1 MSSNNLSRRHFVGGA
16 VAASLSGAWPALSS
30 AQSGLTVGIL
40 YSGARDDWGWN
51 QSHAVAAKALK
62 AVPGIKVVEEE
73 RVPETVA
80 AAKTMESMIQL
91 DNAQL
96 VFATSF
102 GYFNP
107 FMIDAAKANPRV
119 QFRHP
124 TTLWTPDKHPANLGG
139 YFCYMDQAHH
149 INGIAAGLST
159 TSNKIGYIAA
169 KPIDLVL
176 RTVNSFTIGARMVN
190 PNVQVYLV
198 ITGEWSLPVREAEA
212 VNALVN
218 SGCDVIACHIDSPK
232 IVVQTAEARG
242 AKTVGH
248 NTSQAALAPKGFIT
262 GAETKYETIYK
273 GYADLLMKKQPLPNI
288 TVGGYDKD
296 MVQSTAFG
304 AGANEK
310 ARNAATAR
318 MAELRAGAPI
328 FGGTVRDNSTHS
340 MPSCAAPAC
349 WSACC
354 RSRPR
359 RPTCSTATGW
369 ASCSRAPT

>member
-1 MSSNNLSRRHFVGGA
+1 MSSNQLSRRRFVGSTL
-16 VAASLSGAWPALSS
+16 AASLAGTLPALSR
-30 AQSGLTVGIL
+30 AQSNLTVGIL
-40 YSGARDDWGWN
+40 YSGARDDYGWN
-51 QSHAVAAKALK
+51 QSHAVAARALK

-91 DNAQL
+91 DGAKL
-96 VFATSF
+96 LFGTSF
-102 GYFNP
+102 GYFSP
-107 FMIDAAKANPRV
+107 FMIDTAKANPGV
-119 QFRHP
+119 QLRHP
-124 TTLWTPDKHPANLGG
+124 TTLWDPAKHPANLGG

-190 PNVQVYLV
+190 PNVQVFLV

-218 SGCDVIACHIDSPK
+218 SGCDVIACHVDSPK
-232 IVVQTAEARG
+232 IIVQTAESRG

-273 GYADLLMKKQPLPNI
+273 GYADLLMKGQPLPNI

-296 MVQSTAFG
+296 MVQSTPFG

-310 ARNAATAR
+310 ARNAAQAR
-318 MAELRAGAPI
+318 IAELRAGAPI
-328 FGGTVRDNSTHS
+328 FGGTVRDNQGKVVLSDVKGLYDPVLEK
-340 MPSCAAPAC
+340 MPYVVEGVVGSV
-349 WSACC
+349 
-354 RSRPR
+354 R
-359 RPTCSTATGW
+359 
-369 ASCSRAPT
+369 

>member
-1 MSSNNLSRRHFVGGA
+1 MSSNNLSRRQFVGGA

-328 FGGTVRDNSTHS
+328 FGGTVRDNTGKVVLTDVKGLYDPVLEK
-340 MPSCAAPAC
+340 MPYVVEGVVGS
-349 WSACC
+349 
-354 RSRPR
+354 SR
-359 RPTCSTATGW
+359 
-369 ASCSRAPT
+369 